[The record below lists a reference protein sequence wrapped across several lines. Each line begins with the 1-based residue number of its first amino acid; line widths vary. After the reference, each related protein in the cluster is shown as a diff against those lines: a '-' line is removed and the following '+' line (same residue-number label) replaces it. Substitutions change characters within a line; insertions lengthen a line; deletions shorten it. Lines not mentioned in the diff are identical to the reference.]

1 MEQSQRKME
10 LWKNGQRCNIA
21 GSEGGE
27 RDHEPRSVGS
37 L

>member
-21 GSEGGE
+21 GCEDGE
-27 RDHEPRSVGS
+27 EEQGIMGYV
-37 L
+37 